1 MNAYVRIGIRLLY
14 RGIRNRRIEGSKVK
28 KILRSLT
35 LKQGMKY
42 DSPISVKEIKPF
54 IRFFDLNMNEVD
66 MPVGGFKT

>member
-1 MNAYVRIGIRLLY
+1 MPIYLPYL
-14 RGIRNRRIEGSKVK
+14 VK